1 MKKIT
6 NKEEENYVGRILGY
20 ITSCVSSVN
29 MLMLV
34 SLYALNELFLKSLHP
49 IFRNHFNDL
58 LAMPL
63 LLSYSSILIKKKLT
77 YPFIISM
84 IIICSFVW
92 EFVTPIFKT
101 NSTADWLDVVAYV
114 VGSLLWAVMC
124 RRR

>member
-1 MKKIT
+1 MKGEK
-6 NKEEENYVGRILGY
+6 YVR
-20 ITSCVSSVN
+20 SCLWNHTGSNSVIN
-29 MLMLV
+29 LLILV

-84 IIICSFVW
+84 TIICSFVW

-101 NSTADWLDVVAYV
+101 NSTGDWFDVVAYV
-114 VGSLLWAVMC
+114 IGSLLWIIL
-124 RRR
+124 RRMKTVV